1 MAIPTTYD
9 KQIPSV
15 SSTTKQS
22 TELTSLDGTSIQTSS
37 LSVQVPNQRYIPGV
51 SSTTKQ
57 TTELTSLA
65 NTDNY
70 SLTVSANLLGK
81 KETPT
86 VPSVTRF
93 STFIKTSNDPIID
106 TAAASSVQTWTLS

>member
-22 TELTSLDGTSIQTSS
+22 TELTSLDGTSIHSSS
-37 LSVQVPNQRYIPGV
+37 LSTQVPNQRYIPGV

-57 TTELTSLA
+57 TTELTSLD
-65 NTDNY
+65 NTNNY
-70 SLTVSANLLGK
+70 SLTVSANLVGK
-81 KETPT
+81 KEIPA
-86 VPSVTRF
+86 VPSITRF

-106 TAAASSVQTWTLS
+106 AAAAASVQTWTLS